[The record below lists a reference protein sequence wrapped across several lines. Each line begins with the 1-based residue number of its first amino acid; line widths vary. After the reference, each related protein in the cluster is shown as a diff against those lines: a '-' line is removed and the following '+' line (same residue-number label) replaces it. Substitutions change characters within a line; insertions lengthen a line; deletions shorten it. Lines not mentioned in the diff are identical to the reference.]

1 VASRDPAFK
10 LRVVSALVLAPL
22 ALGLVAVGGWAFALL
37 MALMLVLM
45 AVEWRALTEA
55 RSSRREAGLAG
66 GIALVVGLVAVL
78 LAATGRPDAA
88 LIVLLAGAP
97 VAAVLTWRFGV
108 PPLWAGFGVLYLGVP
123 LVALIWLRAV
133 ADVGLMLLI
142 WLLIV
147 VWTTDTAAYFVGRHL
162 GGPKLAPRISPS
174 KTWSGLCGGVLGAGL
189 VGMVAAVLAG
199 CERPW
204 QAGWVGAA
212 LAMVAQ
218 AGDLAESSLKRR
230 AGVKDSGTLIPG
242 HGGLLDRVDGL
253 LFAAPALA
261 VVVLLLEVRACPWP

>member
-1 VASRDPAFK
+1 VASRDPALK

-22 ALGLVAVGGWAFALL
+22 ALGLVALGGWAFALL

-45 AVEWRALTEA
+45 ALEWRALTEA
-55 RSSRREAGLAG
+55 RAAGRAAGMAG
-66 GIALVVGLVAVL
+66 GIALILGLLAIL
-78 LAATGRPDAA
+78 LAASGRPDAA
-88 LIVLLAGAP
+88 LVALLAGAP
-97 VAAVLTWRFGV
+97 VAAAVAWRFGV
-108 PPLWAGFGVLYLGVP
+108 PPLWTGFGVLYLGVP
-123 LVALIWLRAV
+123 LVALIWLRAI
-133 ADVGLMLLI
+133 ADIGLMLLI

-147 VWTTDTAAYFVGRHL
+147 VWTTDTAAYFAGRQL
-162 GGPKLAPRISPS
+162 GGPKLAPRISPG

-189 VGMVAAVLAG
+189 VGVVAAALAG

-230 AGVKDSGTLIPG
+230 AGVKDSGTMIPG
-242 HGGLLDRVDGL
+242 HGGVLDRVDGL

-261 VVVLLLEVRACPWP
+261 VGVLLLEVRACPWP